1 MIYERKNIK
10 LIQTWAESNNQIWS
24 KRSDIV
30 GVYNYAHATSHK
42 LNMHTSM
49 INTNIKHTS
58 KTVWI
63 ACDPKTFWFIQ
74 TWMETSNHIW
84 FKCPGLYLWMDA
96 YIYNNMSAI
105 RDKHEQKTYTEHNKN
120 PTRKECGHTHIHIT
134 YIFVQTSR
142 QTRFKYVFSCVHTIF
157 STGSHWP
164 NHATTP
170 QNFTELTIA
179 S

>member
-24 KRSDIV
+24 KWPDIV

-63 ACDPKTFWFIQ
+63 TCDPKTFWFIQ

-105 RDKHEQKTYTEHNKN
+105 RDKHEQKTYSEHSKS
-120 PTRKECGHTHIHIT
+120 PIRKECEHLHIWIVH
-134 YIFVQTSR
+134 IFVQTNR
-142 QTRFKYVFSCVHTIF
+142 QTRFKSVISCVHTVF
-157 STGSHWP
+157 QTGSHWP
-164 NHATTP
+164 NHANIP
-170 QNFTELTIA
+170 KNR
-179 S
+179 